1 MAEVGV
7 SRLVNRVLV
16 LLITRCTSM
25 HRSDRSR
32 PPKCH
37 PYLPDLV
44 ALSLPSC
51 VPAFLPSCLPAATI
65 STTPLDERVR
75 SYTCFSLLLRH
86 KHTAA
91 FLNRPHGQ
99 HAVVL
104 AEDAHRFT
112 AFRGERDDLSGVNPS
127 SRQIYLTFPA
137 ESSFTEEDVTS
148 HFR

>member
-1 MAEVGV
+1 MPSLISSLALFPWLAGC
-7 SRLVNRVLV
+7 
-16 LLITRCTSM
+16 LLRWTRGS
-25 HRSDRSR
+25 
-32 PPKCH
+32 
-37 PYLPDLV
+37 
-44 ALSLPSC
+44 ALN
-51 VPAFLPSCLPAATI
+51 
-65 STTPLDERVR
+65 
-75 SYTCFSLLLRH
+75 TCFSLLLRH